1 VIVWLAVAL
10 WLVIVGWS
18 LALMRAAGSAE
29 DIPRLGPEEPALVP
43 ERPPRQLNAGHR
55 RALIIG
61 QSALLGT
68 VAIIALLTSN
78 AEQWSP
84 IELVG
89 LLAVLV
95 IGSDFLTLEAKRFR
109 ISGSFLGLVLAMA
122 LLGPAPAAAMGVAS
136 AVTDAVR
143 SRTRG
148 ILLLNNLA
156 TYATFPLIGGLCFD
170 ALRAADVSSD
180 APSFA
185 LFVAFAFLA
194 LNLLNFVLIVEQRR
208 LHRPDTPPLGTM
220 IRLNVQPVLP
230 WQLAAALVTAT
241 VAYGQA
247 RLGVAAVG
255 LLVLMLFT
263 FQLLLRGVLNAEH
276 QRDELAASFV
286 ELEKLH
292 EGLLTAMLKTLSLRD
307 PGTAR
312 HSAAVA
318 RYAREVARAAGMGS
332 KELLLVH
339 TAGMLHDIG
348 KASFDDALLTSAGPL
363 TDDQREKI
371 RRHPVEGARLLRGVA
386 GYEEVAAIIEAHH
399 ERWDGAGYPHGV
411 AGSAIPELARI
422 ISVADTYDVMTARDS
437 YRVAVTHDEA
447 VAELRRVA
455 GAQLDPRYVDLFVR
469 TIEHRRIGFAHADDR
484 DLEVELSRPR
494 SRLAN
499 GH

>member
-1 VIVWLAVAL
+1 MPSLQLRPLHVQVPL
-10 WLVIVGWS
+10 
-18 LALMRAAGSAE
+18 LALVLGLTAAVST
-29 DIPRLGPEEPALVP
+29 
-43 ERPPRQLNAGHR
+43 ER
-55 RALIIG
+55 
-61 QSALLGT
+61 S
-68 VAIIALLTSN
+68 
-78 AEQWSP
+78 WSD
-84 IELVG
+84 LD
-89 LLAVLV
+89 LLATLGVLA
-95 IGSDFLTLEAKRFR
+95 IGSHLLPMSARGVH
-109 ISGSFLGLVLAMA
+109 ISGSFMGLMLVMA
-122 LLGPAPAAAMGVAS
+122 LAGPAPAVVIGVS
-136 AVTDAVR
+136 AVLLDAL
-143 SRTRG
+143 RTRPPLWHLVND
-148 ILLLNNLA
+148 LL

-170 ALRAADVSSD
+170 ALRAADVSAN

-208 LHRPDTPPLGTM
+208 LHRPDTPPLGRM
-220 IRLNVQPVLP
+220 IRLNVLPVLP
-230 WQLAAALVTAT
+230 WQFAAALVTST

-263 FQLLLRGVLNAEH
+263 FQLLLRGVLDAEH

-292 EGLLTAMLKTLSLRD
+292 EGLLAAMLKTLSLRD

-332 KELLLVH
+332 KELVLVH

-348 KASFDDALLTSAGPL
+348 KASFDDALLTSGGPL
-363 TDDQREKI
+363 TDEQREKI

-399 ERWDGAGYPHGV
+399 ERWDGTGYPHGV
-411 AGSAIPELARI
+411 AGQAVPELARI

-437 YRVAVTHDEA
+437 YRVAVTHEEA

-455 GAQLDPRYVDLFVR
+455 GTQLDPRYVDLFIR
-469 TIEHRRIGFAHADDR
+469 TIEHRRIGFAHTDDR